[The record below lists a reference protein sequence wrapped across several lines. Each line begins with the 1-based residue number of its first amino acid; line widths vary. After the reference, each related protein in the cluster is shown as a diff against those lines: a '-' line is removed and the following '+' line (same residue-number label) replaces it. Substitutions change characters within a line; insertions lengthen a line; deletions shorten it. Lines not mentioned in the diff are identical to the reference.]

1 MDDEQRPPRRP
12 SPAVNQLVGN
22 LASFPPLSD
31 SSASSVPLVGVTGI
45 AGDPRFR
52 APNEQQH
59 HHQHQHPSSLSRAG
73 GGTAK
78 VAIPRA
84 ANLVEQ
90 ANLNKRVGHAC
101 ESCRDQ
107 KTKCSG
113 DRPTCQRCQDLGLTC
128 LYGDRKRERTAKQ
141 LRDLSK
147 QVQEYEQLFCDLQPK
162 LDSDDS
168 QLVQDLLSK
177 YKLDGDGPLVEETST
192 TPVTRSGPSESG
204 HSEADFSTGYPAA
217 RPIVISFL
225 SGADYTEED
234 FNRNERSKAL
244 GFVGKH
250 SETSWLY
257 HLKRDLESNASPLP
271 TSSDANPSSV
281 PDDQDRNAIASVTY
295 FLDDED
301 IPILEDAEPLARPPQ
316 AVANSLVQ
324 NFFTTVHPT
333 FPIIV
338 PETFV
343 RQVNTFYT
351 SSFVRPG
358 RRWLA
363 ILNLVFATSSRC
375 FHHQM
380 QPNSTV
386 ANDETLLY
394 FSRAWKLGM
403 QPNALLDHPDL
414 QQVQIEGL
422 LAIFLLALGHVNRAW
437 RICGIAIRSATA
449 MGLNLRSESNYVT
462 LPSKESRYK
471 VWWSLYTLETILGNM
486 TGRPLNLDSDFCTT
500 PLPVPF
506 EEHEYNEAEVIRI
519 MTDHKTRNNLLAHV
533 ITRPVG
539 EMPAAGDVQSVRNA
553 MDILNPNMALY
564 FVCYVDLTRIMREIV
579 ETLYA
584 PEIVQNSA
592 RDAEAAITDA
602 NAKLEKWLSKLPA
615 GFRIVEEGGGGG
627 GSLVTHDRYS
637 LSLALHYYSATIL
650 ACKPCLH
657 YFDKPS
663 SSSSGDSSFYTYV
676 AASCVQAAC
685 RMLDLFPA
693 EFDGTWLNQVA
704 PWWCMLHYTV
714 QATAVLLIDFSLC
727 HPGSIPEASIQAL
740 EKAASWLNEMARID
754 LASRR
759 ACVVCGALLA
769 KLSGVVGNRA
779 GVAEEAV
786 GSRSED
792 ET

>member
-324 NFFTTVHPT
+324 NFFTTVC
-333 FPIIV
+333 IDYKS
-338 PETFV
+338 
-343 RQVNTFYT
+343 RDL
-351 SSFVRPG
+351 SK
-358 RRWLA
+358 WL
-363 ILNLVFATSSRC
+363 T
-375 FHHQM
+375 QGT
-380 QPNSTV
+380 P
-386 ANDETLLY
+386 
-394 FSRAWKLGM
+394 
-403 QPNALLDHPDL
+403 
-414 QQVQIEGL
+414 
-422 LAIFLLALGHVNRAW
+422 RAW

-786 GSRSED
+786 GSRSEVGLYR
-792 ET
+792 